1 MCVIVCVF
9 VCMCGCKVLNH
20 CNADL
25 VYNAIKRSENAP
37 LMCKMSCFCK
47 SFEKHK
53 NAVVIYE
60 SHHHS
65 NPQTHTN
72 THTHSHTHAL
82 TRSRYETKRS
92 CAIYLFQK
100 ESRPV
105 FLFPTNEKQEGAEE
119 HATRHTARENRR
131 QRRPTVQTA
140 QEAIKLTTSTQA
152 HANNHQSAT
161 IALQHRTTRRPS

>member
-37 LMCKMSCFCK
+37 LMCKISCFCK

-82 TRSRYETKRS
+82 THSHAHGTKPKEAALFIYFRRSLVRSSCFQLMRSRKGLRS
-92 CAIYLFQK
+92 T
-100 ESRPV
+100 P
-105 FLFPTNEKQEGAEE
+105 P
-119 HATRHTARENRR
+119 ATRPGKTDA
-131 QRRPTVQTA
+131 
-140 QEAIKLTTSTQA
+140 
-152 HANNHQSAT
+152 SAGP
-161 IALQHRTTRRPS
+161 LSKPHRKR